1 VSEAVKL
8 SHATGLPADSPSIQQ
23 GIAMPVLPTTS
34 ARVQQV
40 AKELGIAPDN
50 PDVQT
55 AIRFSS
61 ITGLQP
67 TNPELLKALGLLPYS
82 QYTTPTKEGMTQ
94 TQGTKYY
101 GSDGSIATIGNN
113 DTLSITDS
121 RGKTTW
127 YQKHQND
134 NEHINT
140 KTYKNAETNST
151 ATTHKQSIVVQNDK
165 GQTVATLHL
174 QTPAQT
180 SNSSNTNNNS
190 SSSGTIIDF
199 YPPGI
204 PKSSIPKMN
213 EDLYILKTQLVPP
226 VVPIGSACPL
236 CDKPMKS
243 ATSSSK
249 ACGCPNLGNQ
259 RAKHEKENC
268 TRPNTY
274 SNNSSN
280 SNSSNTF
287 APSLQDNMFTSSYD
301 GAYTKSPNTKE
312 QPFDY
317 RTLPHTFDPIPM
329 LNSFAKF

>member
-1 VSEAVKL
+1 
-8 SHATGLPADSPSIQQ
+8 
-23 GIAMPVLPTTS
+23 MPVLPTTS

-40 AKELGIAPDN
+40 AKELGLAPDN

-113 DTLSITDS
+113 DTLSITDG

-140 KTYKNAETNST
+140 KTYKNTETNST

-165 GQTVATLHL
+165 GQTVATLHVKNPS
-174 QTPAQT
+174 Q
-180 SNSSNTNNNS
+180 SSSDSSSSSS

-199 YPPGI
+199 YPPGVS
-204 PKSSIPKMN
+204 KASIPKMN

-236 CDKPMKS
+236 CDKPTKS

-259 RAKHEKENC
+259 RAKHEQENC
-268 TRPNTY
+268 TRPNA
-274 SNNSSN
+274 SSLF
-280 SNSSNTF
+280 SKAAF
-287 APSLQDNMFTSSYD
+287 QVAPTLQDNMFTSSYD
-301 GAYTKSPNTKE
+301 GAYSKSSTTKE
-312 QPFDY
+312 LPFDY